1 MVSILIHNMTRKE
14 LDNFLIEKIGPNY
27 WQYPETSMWY
37 VKVLKYLEQRKK
49 KEIDVV

>member
-1 MVSILIHNMTRKE
+1 MTRKE
-14 LDNFLIEKIGPNY
+14 LEDFLIEMVGHNY

-37 VKVLKYLEQRKK
+37 IKVLKYLEQRKK